1 VTSWTRSYNN
11 NKEEVVSKE
20 TQVLWLSQSDVIAA
34 GGLDMAA
41 TVDDVEEV
49 FRLHGLGEFALP
61 RKVSLE
67 WTWEETPAGEQSN
80 HVNLMSGYVGGQV
93 DAAGFKAI
101 ASFPRN
107 PFKRNLPRASA
118 LIVLHDTQVGLP
130 LAVMDGTLI
139 SAMRTGAVSGVGA
152 KYLAR
157 EDVTRVGL
165 IGAGVQSRTQ
175 LMALQVARPGIE
187 RAAVFDIRRDRSE
200 AFAAE
205 MGERLGL
212 DIQVAESA
220 EEVVR
225 QAEMLVTAT
234 TNIAKPIVHDGW
246 LAPGSYYAHVSAY
259 ECEYDV
265 IHHADKVLVDDWDL
279 VKARMYSTVA
289 LMWRDGEFSDD
300 DLYAEF
306 GQVVSGQKLGREN
319 KAEVIV
325 FSPIGLALHDVAV
338 AHRIYRAALD
348 RGLGQRVTLWDRPL
362 WS

>member
-1 VTSWTRSYNN
+1 ML
-11 NKEEVVSKE
+11 VSKE
-20 TQVLWLSQSDVIAA
+20 TEVLWLSQKDVIAA

-49 FRLHGLGEFALP
+49 FRLHALGEYELP

-67 WTWEETPAGEQSN
+67 WAWEETPAGEQSN
-80 HVNLMSGYVGGQV
+80 HLNLMSGYVGGQV
-93 DAAGFKAI
+93 NAAGFKAI

-107 PFKRNLPRASA
+107 PFRWNLPRASA
-118 LIVLHDTQVGLP
+118 LIILHDTEVGLP

-157 EDVTRVGL
+157 EDATRVGL

-175 LMALQVARPGIE
+175 LTALQVARPGI
-187 RAAVFDIRRDRSE
+187 RQAAVFDIRRDRAE

-205 MGERLGL
+205 MGGRLGL
-212 DIQVAESA
+212 DIRVAESA
-220 EEVVR
+220 EEVSR
-225 QAEMLVTAT
+225 QADTLVTAT
-234 TNIAKPIVHDGW
+234 TNVSRPIVHHGW
-246 LAPGSYYAHVSAY
+246 LRPGSYYAHVSAY
-259 ECEYDV
+259 ECEYDLLR
-265 IHHADKVLVDDWDL
+265 HADKVLVDDWDL

-289 LMWRDGEFSDD
+289 LMWRDGEFADG

-306 GQVVSGQKLGREN
+306 GEVVAGQKPGREN
-319 KAEVIV
+319 DQEVIV

-338 AHRIYRAALD
+338 ANRVYQTAQSK
-348 RGLGQRVTLWDRPL
+348 GLGQRVPLWDSPM
-362 WS
+362 WM

>member
-1 VTSWTRSYNN
+1 VP
-11 NKEEVVSKE
+11 EE
-20 TQVLWLSQSDVIAA
+20 TQALWLSQNDVITA

-49 FRLHGLGEFALP
+49 FRLYGLGEYSLP

-67 WTWEETPAGEQSN
+67 WDWEDTPEGEQSN
-80 HVNLMSGYVGGQV
+80 HLNLMSGYVGGQV
-93 DAAGFKAI
+93 NAAGFKAI

-118 LIVLHDTQVGLP
+118 LIILHDTQVGLP
-130 LAVMDGTLI
+130 LAVMDGSLI

-157 EDVTRVGL
+157 EDATRVGL
-165 IGAGVQSRTQ
+165 IGAGVQCRTQ
-175 LMALQVARPGIE
+175 LMALQVARPGIQQ
-187 RAAVFDIRRDRSE
+187 AAVFDIRRDRSE
-200 AFAAE
+200 AFAGE

-212 DIQVAESA
+212 EIRVADSA
-220 EEVVR
+220 EEVSR
-225 QAEMLVTAT
+225 QADMLVTAT
-234 TNIAKPIVHDGW
+234 TNVTRPIVHHGW
-246 LAPGSYYAHVSAY
+246 LEPGSYYAHVSAY

-265 IHHADKVLVDDWDL
+265 LRHADKVLVDDWDL

-289 LMWRDGEFSDD
+289 LMWRDGEFADD

-306 GQVVSGQKLGREN
+306 GEVVSGQKPGREN
-319 KAEVIV
+319 DRERIV

-338 AHRIYRAALD
+338 AHRIYQTALSQE
-348 RGLGQRVTLWDRPL
+348 LGQRVTLWDSPM
-362 WS
+362 WM

>member
-1 VTSWTRSYNN
+1 MP
-11 NKEEVVSKE
+11 EETE
-20 TQVLWLSQSDVIAA
+20 VLWLSQKDVIAA

-49 FRLHGLGEFALP
+49 FRLYALGEYALP

-67 WTWEETPAGEQSN
+67 WEWEETPPGEQSN
-80 HVNLMSGYVGGQV
+80 HLNLMSGYVGGQV
-93 DAAGFKAI
+93 NAAGFKAI

-107 PFKRNLPRASA
+107 PFKWNLPRASA
-118 LIVLHDTQVGLP
+118 LIILHDTQVGLP

-157 EDVTRVGL
+157 EDATRVGL

-175 LMALQVARPGIE
+175 LMALQVTRPGIQQ
-187 RAAVFDIRRDRSE
+187 AAVFDIRRDRAE
-200 AFAAE
+200 AFAIE

-212 DIQVAESA
+212 DIHVAESA
-220 EEVVR
+220 EEVSR
-225 QAEMLVTAT
+225 QAEILVTAT
-234 TNIAKPIVHDGW
+234 TNVTRPIVHDGW
-246 LAPGSYYAHVSAY
+246 LMPGSYYAHVSAY
-259 ECEYDV
+259 ECEYDLLR
-265 IHHADKVLVDDWDL
+265 HADKVLVDDWDL

-289 LMWRDGEFSDD
+289 LMWRDGEFADG

-306 GQVVSGQKLGREN
+306 GEVVAGQKPGREN
-319 KAEVIV
+319 DQEVIV

-338 AHRIYRAALD
+338 ANRVYQTAQSK
-348 RGLGQRVTLWDRPL
+348 GLGQRVPLWDSPM
-362 WS
+362 WM